1 MRFAR
6 HSACE
11 SVRLSGSNAQLTW
24 SSPVANRRR
33 LLPTLSICC
42 LVLVMAREYIIYC
55 DESDDKGEFYSNF
68 YGGALLLANDREAI
82 ENVLTEA
89 KGPLARDSEF
99 KWTYIGPH
107 NEQLYIAFME
117 AFFGL
122 IADSYLK
129 VRIMFTQ
136 NINQTKGLV
145 EYSVD
150 SEFFILYYHF
160 LKLAFGLR
168 YCNLDRAEDVNVTVY
183 LDDVPDSD
191 EKFENFKDYL
201 SSLSAFPVFHR
212 NRIVIRKESISDVN
226 SEDHVILQAIDVVL
240 GAMQFR
246 LNEKHKAV
254 PEGKKRRCKR
264 TRAKERVYKHINKL
278 LRRLRPGFNVGG
290 STGHD
295 TGEEDRWLHPYRHWC
310 FVPTDSVRDLARGK
324 KKK

>member
-1 MRFAR
+1 
-6 HSACE
+6 
-11 SVRLSGSNAQLTW
+11 
-24 SSPVANRRR
+24 
-33 LLPTLSICC
+33 
-42 LVLVMAREYIIYC
+42 MAREYIIYC

-264 TRAKERVYKHINKL
+264 TRAKSACISISISYFGDCDPASMSADQPVTIPARRIGGCIHIGIGVSS
-278 LRRLRPGFNVGG
+278 RPTACAIWQEAKRKNSGPR
-290 STGHD
+290 
-295 TGEEDRWLHPYRHWC
+295 ECLHKYP
-310 FVPTDSVRDLARGK
+310 
-324 KKK
+324 